1 MSPPTAVI
9 LAAGIGARLGY
20 HEAPKALVEVGG
32 RSIVCRA
39 LDGLAAVGVE
49 RVAVVVGH
57 EQRSIKAALREYRHV
72 AITYVVSDAFNR
84 TNNAWS
90 LWLARD
96 HLVADTIVLDGD
108 VVFEVALLRRLL
120 EAARMSAAGATAV
133 ARWEPGMHG
142 TVVDSGP
149 DRRITRMLLARDQ
162 RPGEPLSHMFKTIN
176 VHLLR
181 HAYLQMDFVPRLE
194 QLIAEGEEQEYYERV
209 IADAAADG
217 NFDLRAVDCSDLR
230 WAEVD
235 DVTDLRVA
243 RYRFGTLDEQLAILR
258 TQHGGFRRLGVTDH
272 SLPTNH
278 HFPPPAM
285 FELMRGELEASI
297 GEYPVGQTAI
307 QELVAATIGLPVQQL
322 AVANGAS
329 ELIKVLPGLLGP
341 AAVVT
346 PAFNE
351 YEAVFSDHKSC
362 TFELEPPEFTLDVAA
377 LQRAAVA
384 EGVGAVILAS
394 PGNPTSTAVR
404 RAELVDLAGRLGAM
418 GIRLILDESFVDF
431 CAASSTLEPDLG
443 RFPNLVIVKSMSKAY
458 GIGGL
463 RLGYLATAD
472 LKLAAHVRSAL
483 PIWNINGPAETFL
496 RLLPG
501 FGDDFRASV
510 AQTRADCDELHA
522 RLDEIPGLHAHGP
535 DANFVLVQLPHGRT
549 SAEVVRAL
557 LRDHQLFVKDCAGK
571 SMRDGTRYLRIAS
584 RTSAENARVANALSM
599 VLTELA
605 SYPPVAV

>member
-9 LAAGIGARLGY
+9 LAAGVGARLGH

-32 RSIVCRA
+32 CSIVCRA

-57 EQRSIKAALREYRHV
+57 QQRSIKAALREYRHV

-90 LWLARD
+90 LWLARH
-96 HLVADTIVLDGD
+96 HLVGDTIVLDGD

-149 DRRITRMLLARDQ
+149 DGRMTRMLLARDQ

-176 VHLLR
+176 VHILR
-181 HAYLQMDFVPRLE
+181 HAYLQTDFVPRLE
-194 QLIAEGEEQEYYERV
+194 QLIAKGEEQEYYERV

-235 DVTDLRVA
+235 DVTDLGVA

-285 FELMRGELEASI
+285 FELMRGELETSI
-297 GEYPVGQTAI
+297 GEYPVGQTAM
-307 QELVAATIGLPVQQL
+307 QELVATTIGLPVQQL

-351 YEAVFSDHKSC
+351 YEAVFSDHNSC
-362 TFELEPPEFTLDVAA
+362 TFELKPPEFTLDVAA
-377 LQRAAVA
+377 LQRVAVA

-404 RAELVDLAGRLGAM
+404 RAELVDLASRLGAI

-431 CAASSTLEPDLG
+431 CASSTLEPDLG

-472 LKLAAHVRSAL
+472 LELAAHVRSAL
-483 PIWNINGPAETFL
+483 PIWNINGLAETFL

-501 FGDDFRASV
+501 FGEDFRASV

-522 RLDEIPGLHAHGP
+522 RLDEIPGLHAHRP

-557 LRDHQLFVKDCAGK
+557 LRDHQLFVKDCAAK

-584 RTSAENARVANALSM
+584 RTSAENARVATALGM
-599 VLTELA
+599 VLSELA